1 MSAFRIRAF
10 RASTYYAVVLLMFR
24 VFVLVQQYFS
34 QETGVDSGSNSSRHQ
49 PNLEIRI
56 PFLVFHGFISKPD
69 LGAWWEGTRDLVFE
83 NRNVQCFLTTY
94 SKLGVQL
101 VRVVDE
107 VAELLS
113 CQRPAGGQQILS
125 GRSLSGRNHG
135 NVQGLHRAE
144 SRHVQH
150 QRDIRAPSDR
160 DGWEG
165 EDVDEGERGREGK

>member
-1 MSAFRIRAF
+1 
-10 RASTYYAVVLLMFR
+10 MFS
-24 VFVLVQQYFS
+24 VFVLVQEYFS

-69 LGAWWEGTRDLVFE
+69 LVRGGREPVTLCLKTGMF
-83 NRNVQCFLTTY
+83 NVFLTTY
-94 SKLGVQL
+94 SKLSVQL

-150 QRDIRAPSDR
+150 QRDIRAPSER
-160 DGWEG
+160 ERQG
-165 EDVDEGERGREGK
+165 GEREGGKIRHDVRTGRTEKLLSFTGD